1 MSICIHPLWHT
12 GEKKRKTLKGS
23 WKQSSRSVF
32 LWRTAVAFLGTS
44 KSHTLSNNNIR
55 DEVNLTST
63 CFKDQLFHKHTPEVG
78 YTHTHKLTSSSSVNQ
93 ALFSAADRSCFQSND
108 KFPRVVYS
116 GKAIMN
122 FILSLKVV
130 SFAITFNTTF
140 LLQFKVWQVSI
151 FPDVPAKIQI
161 TISAHQK
168 SWTKPIHQ
176 L

>member
-12 GEKKRKTLKGS
+12 GEKKKKRKTLKGS

-44 KSHTLSNNNIR
+44 KSHTLSSNNIW

-63 CFKDQLFHKHTPEVG
+63 CFKDQHFHKHTPEVG
-78 YTHTHKLTSSSSVNQ
+78 YTHTYRLTSSSSVNQ
-93 ALFSAADRSCFQSND
+93 ALFSATDRSCFQSND
-108 KFPRVVYS
+108 KFPRVVYT

-122 FILSLKVV
+122 FILFLKAV
-130 SFAITFNTTF
+130 SFAITFNITL
-140 LLQFKVWQVSI
+140 LLQFKVWHVST
-151 FPDVPAKIQI
+151 FPDFSAK
-161 TISAHQK
+161 TE
-168 SWTKPIHQ
+168 